1 MNRRVHS
8 LVFWPIY
15 LCSSIGQASTPLGA
29 PPADAAE
36 AFSKSDVVF
45 LGNIESVTNDNWGF
59 PSLANV
65 RVEKVWK
72 GRESLSVLAKVDGS
86 GGPTYPARLFKVGN
100 TYLLVPK
107 GVEHK
112 PFAGREV
119 KLLLIEPRGVLNT
132 GQEASNR
139 TAQNDVWI

>member
-1 MNRRVHS
+1 MNRRLYS

-100 TYLLVPK
+100 TYLFYLPTKANGGMFRADSYLHRVVTGK
-107 GVEHK
+107 EVEEDLKYLSRFRAHK
-112 PFAGREV
+112 I
-119 KLLLIEPRGVLNT
+119 K
-132 GQEASNR
+132 
-139 TAQNDVWI
+139 